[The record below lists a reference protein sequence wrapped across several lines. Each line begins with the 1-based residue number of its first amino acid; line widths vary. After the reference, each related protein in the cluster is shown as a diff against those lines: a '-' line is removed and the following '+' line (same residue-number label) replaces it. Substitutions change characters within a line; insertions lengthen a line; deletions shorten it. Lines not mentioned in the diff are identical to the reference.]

1 MKTRMILIRHG
12 ESLGNSKRIILGHTD
27 WDLSQLGYRQ
37 AALTAEA
44 LADRRVDAVYSSDL
58 IRAYNTV
65 LPMARSRGLSV
76 IADASLRELYVGEW
90 EGREVH
96 ELIDSYGDLYLV
108 EWRRRFGTFCAPG
121 GESVPDLS
129 VRIERALAKIAEKNE
144 GKTLIIGLH
153 AAAIRAFWGRICGIT
168 PQELTSAYP
177 FPTNASFSEVDFE
190 DGRFFPITYSCDE
203 HLAQLVTAFD
213 A

>member
-108 EWRRRFGTFCAPG
+108 EWRQHFGTFCAPG

-129 VRIERALAKIAEKNE
+129 VRIERALAGIAEKNE

-153 AAAIRAFWGRICGIT
+153 AAAIRAFWGRICGIA
-168 PQELTSAYP
+168 PQDLASAYP

-190 DGRFFPITYSCDE
+190 DGRFSPVAYSSDE